1 MPLLP
6 LNNNTIKTFK
16 RPKRRFYFITA
27 ARRGPSK
34 IKVGRVH
41 TLTLIQ
47 TYKMSSTISQVP

>member
-1 MPLLP
+1 MSFFP

-16 RPKRRFYFITA
+16 RPKRRFYFVTT